1 MIEQLRIYGNLGL
14 IAGQFV
20 LLFHS
25 RQMGLAIMIVCGM
38 INLPYFVRH
47 KYYDIVLLI
56 ATGMVINLA
65 GLFIGKTN

>member
-1 MIEQLRIYGNLGL
+1 MIQKLRIYGNLGL

-25 RQMGLAIMIVCGM
+25 RQMGLWILLLCSL
-38 INLPYFVRH
+38 INLPYFLRH

-56 ATGMVINLA
+56 LVGMGINIA
-65 GLFIGKTN
+65 GLFFGIKK

>member
-1 MIEQLRIYGNLGL
+1 MEKLRIYGNLGL

-25 RQMGLAIMIVCGM
+25 RPIGLWILLLCSCL
-38 INLPYFVRH
+38 NLPYFVKH

-56 ATGMVINLA
+56 AVGMGINLA
-65 GLFIGKTN
+65 GLYWGIGK